1 MELLAIILDGKVG
14 NLQTR
19 YLGMPLGEKSNSQ
32 GIWDTTFE
40 KCEKKFTTGKSQYLF
55 FRGRLTLI
63 NVVLDA
69 FPTYMLSLFSIPPK
83 VIQRLDKVRRSFLWQ
98 GNKEKR
104 DFPLVKWKEITRSK
118 RQQVLG
124 IRNLMHHK
132 RALKLKW
139 L

>member
-14 NLQTR
+14 NLPTR

-40 KCEKKFTTGKSQYLF
+40 KCEKKLTTWKSQYLF

-69 FPTYMLSLFSIPPK
+69 SPTYMFSLSPIPPR
-83 VIQRLDKVRRSFLWQ
+83 VIHRLDKIKISFLWQ
-98 GNKEKR
+98 GNKGK
-104 DFPLVKWKEITRSK
+104 
-118 RQQVLG
+118 
-124 IRNLMHHK
+124 
-132 RALKLKW
+132 KLYT
-139 L
+139 